1 MLQLRAS
8 GFQLGTGGA
17 CDMRGLVVE
26 VQGSG
31 VSRLTWG
38 VHGFGFFGGLSLARH
53 FRVQS

>member
-1 MLQLRAS
+1 
-8 GFQLGTGGA
+8 
-17 CDMRGLVVE
+17 MRGLVVE